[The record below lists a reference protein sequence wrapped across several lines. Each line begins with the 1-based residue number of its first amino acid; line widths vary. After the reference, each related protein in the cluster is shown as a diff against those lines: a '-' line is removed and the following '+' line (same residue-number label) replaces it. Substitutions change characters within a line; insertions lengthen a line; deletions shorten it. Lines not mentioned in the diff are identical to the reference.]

1 MTAGDMLKRGMY
13 RAAQLD
19 AAISGLASAVALAER
34 CIAILD
40 RFRPRMKPPT
50 SGWFEANGFTSQAAM
65 NDYMMRQQL
74 GMQNAEMNQRYGL
87 SDDSLLRALLGR
99 GRLGWPY
106 R

>member
-1 MTAGDMLKRGMY
+1 MTAGDLLTRGMY

-19 AAISGLASAVALAER
+19 AAISGMASAIALAER

-50 SGWFEANGFTSQAAM
+50 AGWFEANGFALHAAM
-65 NDYMMRQQL
+65 SDYMMRQQL
-74 GMQNAEMNQRYGL
+74 GMQNTEMNQRCGL
-87 SDDSLLRALLGR
+87 SDDSLLRALFGR
-99 GRLGWPY
+99 GGLGWPY